1 MAKYG
6 ETIRPLPTAE
16 VELTGDRI
24 TAGWQDLLLL
34 VGRVA
39 IGAIFVHSGF
49 GKLMEISSFTGR
61 MEGMGVPVASVVA
74 PLGAAIEFFGGFA
87 IILGAWTWLAALL
100 VAAFTIAATY
110 IAHLFWNY
118 PPEQQAAQ
126 QTQFMKNLA
135 IFGGLL
141 AFVAAGPGR
150 ISIDGLRW
158 RRENARYH

>member
-6 ETIRPLPTAE
+6 ETIRPLPSAE
-16 VELTGDRI
+16 VDLTGDRM

-39 IGAIFVHSGF
+39 IGSIFVNSGF

-61 MEGMGVPVASVVA
+61 MEGMGVPVASVMA

-126 QTQFMKNLA
+126 QT
-135 IFGGLL
+135 
-141 AFVAAGPGR
+141 
-150 ISIDGLRW
+150 
-158 RRENARYH
+158 

>member
-61 MEGMGVPVASVVA
+61 MEGMGVPVASVMA
-74 PLGAAIEFFGGFA
+74 PLGAAIEFFGGVPL
-87 IILGAWTWLAALL
+87 ILWAWTPSAA
-100 VAAFTIAATY
+100 
-110 IAHLFWNY
+110 
-118 PPEQQAAQ
+118 
-126 QTQFMKNLA
+126 
-135 IFGGLL
+135 
-141 AFVAAGPGR
+141 AAG
-150 ISIDGLRW
+150 
-158 RRENARYH
+158 AA

>member
-61 MEGMGVPVASVVA
+61 MEGMSVPVASVVA

-87 IILGAWTWLAALL
+87 IILGGWALLGAPL
-100 VAAFTIAATY
+100 VAAFT
-110 IAHLFWNY
+110 
-118 PPEQQAAQ
+118 
-126 QTQFMKNLA
+126 LA
-135 IFGGLL
+135 
-141 AFVAAGPGR
+141 PTK
-150 ISIDGLRW
+150 
-158 RRENARYH
+158 

>member
-49 GKLMEISSFTGR
+49 GKLMEISSFIPEPISSDRWQG
-61 MEGMGVPVASVVA
+61 MENRPFPTLSVISDRSE
-74 PLGAAIEFFGGFA
+74 L
-87 IILGAWTWLAALL
+87 
-100 VAAFTIAATY
+100 
-110 IAHLFWNY
+110 
-118 PPEQQAAQ
+118 
-126 QTQFMKNLA
+126 
-135 IFGGLL
+135 
-141 AFVAAGPGR
+141 PGIGITPSGQR
-150 ISIDGLRW
+150 S
-158 RRENARYH
+158 

>member
-49 GKLMEISSFTGR
+49 GKLMEKFRFFRIPGAYGRTGADGR
-61 MEGMGVPVASVVA
+61 SVA
-74 PLGAAIEFFGGFA
+74 I
-87 IILGAWTWLAALL
+87 
-100 VAAFTIAATY
+100 
-110 IAHLFWNY
+110 
-118 PPEQQAAQ
+118 
-126 QTQFMKNLA
+126 
-135 IFGGLL
+135 
-141 AFVAAGPGR
+141 
-150 ISIDGLRW
+150 
-158 RRENARYH
+158 